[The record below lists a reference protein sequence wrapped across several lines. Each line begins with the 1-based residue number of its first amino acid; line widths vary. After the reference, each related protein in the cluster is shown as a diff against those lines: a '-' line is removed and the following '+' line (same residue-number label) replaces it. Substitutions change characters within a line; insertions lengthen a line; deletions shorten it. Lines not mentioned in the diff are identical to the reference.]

1 MSDSIKKYYEDIVEN
16 NKKINNANNPELIS
30 KRSFVWVLDHNSGT
44 VHLYNIR
51 QDADGEAWE
60 TLIELMGHK
69 VEECQWMLTER
80 DKIYN

>member
-1 MSDSIKKYYEDIVEN
+1 MSDSVKKYYEGIVEN
-16 NKKINNANNPELIS
+16 NKKINNANIS

-51 QDADGEAWE
+51 QDADGEACE
-60 TLIELMGHK
+60 TLVELMGHE
-69 VEECQWMLTER
+69 VDNCQWMMTER

>member
-1 MSDSIKKYYEDIVEN
+1 MSDSVKAWHEMKDSEKAGRDHAT
-16 NKKINNANNPELIS
+16 KIN
-30 KRSFVWVLDHNSGT
+30 KRHFVWVLDHNSGT

-51 QDADGEAWE
+51 QDADGEACE

-69 VEECQWMLTER
+69 AEECQWMLTER

>member
-1 MSDSIKKYYEDIVEN
+1 MSDSVKKYHENIVEN
-16 NKKINNANNPELIS
+16 NKIINNANIS

-51 QDADGEAWE
+51 QDADGEACE

>member
-1 MSDSIKKYYEDIVEN
+1 MSDSVKKYHEN
-16 NKKINNANNPELIS
+16 ERHVTTIN
-30 KRSFVWVLDHNSGT
+30 KRSFVWVLDHTDGT

-51 QDADGEAWE
+51 QDADGEACE

-69 VEECQWMLTER
+69 VSNCQWMMTER

>member
-16 NKKINNANNPELIS
+16 NKKINNAKNIE
-30 KRSFVWVLDHNSGT
+30 KRSFVWVLDHTYGT

-51 QDADGEAWE
+51 QDADGEACE
-60 TLIELMGHK
+60 TLIELMGHSANN
-69 VEECQWMLTER
+69 CQWMMTER

>member
-1 MSDSIKKYYEDIVEN
+1 MSDSVKKYYEGIVEN
-16 NKKINNANNPELIS
+16 NKKINNANIS
-30 KRSFVWVLDHNSGT
+30 KRSFVWVLDHTDGT

-51 QDADGEAWE
+51 QDADGEACE

-69 VEECQWMLTER
+69 VSNCQWMMTER

>member
-1 MSDSIKKYYEDIVEN
+1 MSDSVKKYYEDIVEN
-16 NKKINNANNPELIS
+16 NEKINNANNPELIS

-51 QDADGEAWE
+51 QDADGEACE
-60 TLIELMGHK
+60 TLIELMGHR
-69 VEECQWMLTER
+69 VSNCQWMMTER

>member
-1 MSDSIKKYYEDIVEN
+1 MSDSVKKWHEMREDEQATRSHAKNIE
-16 NKKINNANNPELIS
+16 

-51 QDADGEAWE
+51 QDADGEACE